1 MVPPEKTVFRLND
14 RLFQNGRKMVQRHPG
29 LLGMESWIMAVF
41 DAAHQHHR
49 GITDRDPFEKQ
60 DEQNTTNRQPE
71 QDSEQ
76 PPEKQAFLFGGTGL
90 FHRKQRY
97 DNPDK
102 LHGFSYLCAIM
113 NPTLKAYIEQ
123 EILPRYT
130 HFDKAHQLDHIT
142 TVIDQSAKLADMLA
156 AQGTEVDR
164 DMVYVIAAYH
174 DLGIVNGRENHHT
187 DSGKILMADP
197 VLPQYFTSE
206 QLVTMKEA
214 VEDHRASSK
223 QAPRSL
229 YGRIVAEA
237 DRQID
242 PHTILLRTLQFGLKN
257 YPELDKAGHFARA
270 AQHLAEKYGEG
281 GYLKLWFPESDN
293 SRKLAELRRLIADK
307 PALLAMLEEIWETEV

>member
-1 MVPPEKTVFRLND
+1 
-14 RLFQNGRKMVQRHPG
+14 
-29 LLGMESWIMAVF
+29 
-41 DAAHQHHR
+41 
-49 GITDRDPFEKQ
+49 
-60 DEQNTTNRQPE
+60 
-71 QDSEQ
+71 
-76 PPEKQAFLFGGTGL
+76 
-90 FHRKQRY
+90 
-97 DNPDK
+97 
-102 LHGFSYLCAIM
+102 M

-142 TVIDQSAKLADMLA
+142 TVIDQSAKLADMLS
-156 AQGTEVDR
+156 AQGIEVNR

-197 VLPQYFTSE
+197 VLPQYFTPE

-270 AQHLAEKYGEG
+270 AQHLAEKYGED

-307 PALLAMLEEIWETEV
+307 PALMAMLEEIWETEV